1 MVKILIAGVLAT
13 LSALG
18 SLYGVLMWQSGAKAE
33 IEKPKIFVPLEQI
46 KTDIISVPMISEGEV
61 KGYVLARFVYL
72 VESDRLKKL
81 SVPPDA
87 LLVDEA
93 FKLIYA
99 SPVEDFRRIEK
110 YDLAGL
116 TRRLKENV
124 NRRLGEPLVRDVLVD
139 SINYVAKSEIRYR
152 GLKQ

>member
-18 SLYGVLMWQSGAKAE
+18 SLYGVLIWQSGAGAK

-72 VESDRLKKL
+72 VESDRLKTL

>member
-1 MVKILIAGVLAT
+1 MVRILVVGMLAT

-18 SLYGVLMWQSGAKAE
+18 ALYGVLVWQAGARAE
-33 IEKPKIFVPLEQI
+33 IGKPKVLVPLEQI

-72 VESDRLKKL
+72 VESDRLKRL

-124 NRRLGEPLVRDVLVD
+124 NRRLGAPLVHDVLVD
-139 SINYVAKSEIRYR
+139 SINYVAKNEIRHR